1 VSDRPG
7 HSAAEKSRRAISN
20 GSVCRNE
27 PSTAVSAD
35 VRSPLHLLYVDIGRV
50 ISFRPAFR
58 YWDLGSRSRCVAC
71 IPGICIFMDTAA
83 IRRVIRG
90 GRAVRLIL
98 ERSQKF
104 AVIFRVFL
112 APRIVKMFG

>member
-1 VSDRPG
+1 
-7 HSAAEKSRRAISN
+7 
-20 GSVCRNE
+20 
-27 PSTAVSAD
+27 
-35 VRSPLHLLYVDIGRV
+35 
-50 ISFRPAFR
+50 
-58 YWDLGSRSRCVAC
+58 
-71 IPGICIFMDTAA
+71 MDTAA